1 MTVYSKAL
9 GYAAQQHMY
18 SHTRCVLSHYV
29 RHKRPSARLLGEV
42 VHDALSGGAIGG
54 AGAVA
59 GARVALSAALHDRV
73 LGVGGGLHEDVG
85 LGIDALA
92 AHEAVSNSLSALH
105 AHESFSTFL
114 GQAVSRQNI
123 INELRNKYTHQQP
136 GSI

>member
-59 GARVALSAALHDRV
+59 GARVALGAPLNDGV
-73 LGVGGGLHEDVG
+73 LGVGGGLHENVG
-85 LGIDALA
+85 LGVDALA
-92 AHEAVSNSLSALH
+92 AHEAVSNSLGALH
-105 AHESFSTFL
+105 AHESVSIFP
-114 GQAVSRQNI
+114 GQGLA
-123 INELRNKYTHQQP
+123 LKKL
-136 GSI
+136 